1 MEGTDHSLMVLV
13 DSRDEP
19 GAPVLA
25 PHVHVHPKEDGGSHL
40 GRVEGAALTFSSS
53 PCPQAARKAALM
65 ESSWSTCSLDT
76 LDTLAFSWAPFSLA
90 IFTFPWLLLASPDCS
105 ILVLVAV
112 LVAVL
117 VWMVAA
123 VLEEVLK
130 ARAASRSKARSEE
143 R

>member
-65 ESSWSTCSLDT
+65 ESSWGTCSLDT
-76 LDTLAFSWAPFSLA
+76 LDTLAFSLA